1 MPTAVLTPTQQR
13 IKQIIT
19 DAHLSPKQKNLFLAL
34 TAESELPYML
44 ISPALSAAKDTGIIC
59 DMLLDY
65 GVILAVYPVEG
76 IELF

>member
-13 IKQIIT
+13 IEQIIT

-34 TAESELPYML
+34 TTESELPYMP
-44 ISPALSAAKDTGIIC
+44 ISPALSTAKDAGIIC

-65 GVILAVYPVEG
+65 GLP
-76 IELF
+76 LTTPH